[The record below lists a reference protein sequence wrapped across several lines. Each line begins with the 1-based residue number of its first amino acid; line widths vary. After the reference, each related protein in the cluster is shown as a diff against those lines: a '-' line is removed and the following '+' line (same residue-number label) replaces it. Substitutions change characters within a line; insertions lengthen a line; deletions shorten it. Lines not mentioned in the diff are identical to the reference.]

1 MTRPAQNSRP
11 MQNNRPATQSRP
23 SGERTN
29 HGNAKPKPADD
40 KKKEH
45 GN

>member
-1 MTRPAQNSRP
+1 MP
-11 MQNNRPATQSRP
+11 NNRPAAQSRP
-23 SGERTN
+23 SGEQAK
-29 HGNAKPKPADD
+29 HGNARPKPADD